1 MENVILARYGEIY
14 LKGNNRGYFER
25 ILLENIVKQLA
36 DLAKC
41 KRIGGRYLIYD
52 YDNLD
57 EDVIIS
63 KLQKVFG
70 LTSVSP
76 AVEIETS
83 IENIEAYC
91 STIEI
96 DSTFKVDTKRLE

>member
-1 MENVILARYGEIY
+1 MKNVILARYGEIY

-25 ILLENIVKQLA
+25 ILLENIINHLGGCAQ
-36 DLAKC
+36 C

-52 YDNLD
+52 FNVDLQ
-57 EDVIIS
+57 EQIIE

-83 IENIEAYC
+83 IESIFIL
-91 STIEI
+91 T
-96 DSTFKVDTKRLE
+96 